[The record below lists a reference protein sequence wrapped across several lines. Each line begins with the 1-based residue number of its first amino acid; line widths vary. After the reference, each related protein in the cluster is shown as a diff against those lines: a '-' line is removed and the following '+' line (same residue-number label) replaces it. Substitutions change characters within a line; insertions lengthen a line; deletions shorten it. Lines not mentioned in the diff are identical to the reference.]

1 MNRENKLWGVPAT
14 LLAVLL
20 LALMAV
26 LAGGAALR
34 ESVTVDEVSHIGSGV
49 SYLQKLDLRLNPEHP
64 PLPKVLAALP
74 LVIRGIH
81 ADYNHISWTFSEKF
95 FQAFLGQW
103 VFGEWLLEKWND
115 PKTTLACAR
124 FPMLLLT
131 LVLGWTIYA
140 CAKQLGGPSG
150 GLLCLSVFVSTP
162 AFIAFG
168 PLVHTDIAVALFS
181 LLTLWTFAEVWREPN
196 KKNLLL
202 FGLSLAGALLSKF
215 TAGIL
220 FFVFL
225 AFLLSLRVRAI
236 PGQPKNKAEAC
247 EWRRL
252 RWRATFKGVLWA
264 ALVVYLFYFVLSWHQ
279 PTTFLS
285 RIGTGPVALIVR
297 RLLLPP
303 LLYLGGVFWVLVSSR
318 RPTFILGNSYSHGV
332 WFYFPVV
339 FVLKSSLGFLVLLL
353 TSSVAALS
361 RWSRS
366 KTNPS
371 SPIPEQFATHWR
383 VLWVGLLVFTAMC
396 ILSPLDISIRHFSV
410 PLVLLILLLAPLPR
424 VLGELLRSWNVAGNA
439 VLAALVAACL
449 FTAVRAY
456 PYYFPY
462 INALSFSHPAYA
474 LVNDSNVDWNQS
486 LPEAQHFVE
495 AHQLQKIGLDQYG
508 FSDPTVSIPHS
519 HDWNCQDP
527 SREDAGQW
535 VLLSANFI
543 LDGHNCAWLLQ
554 YPHESLAAGSMYAV
568 QLPSP
573 IPAAGSASGPP
584 LPSAFREFGGAPF
597 DIRAMFMHLNDHPED
612 MPRASTWMQTAFQNY
627 NSSKPASPPKFPW
640 EQ

>member
-1 MNRENKLWGVPAT
+1 
-14 LLAVLL
+14 
-20 LALMAV
+20 
-26 LAGGAALR
+26 
-34 ESVTVDEVSHIGSGV
+34 
-49 SYLQKLDLRLNPEHP
+49 
-64 PLPKVLAALP
+64 
-74 LVIRGIH
+74 
-81 ADYNHISWTFSEKF
+81 
-95 FQAFLGQW
+95 
-103 VFGEWLLEKWND
+103 
-115 PKTTLACAR
+115 
-124 FPMLLLT
+124 
-131 LVLGWTIYA
+131 
-140 CAKQLGGPSG
+140 
-150 GLLCLSVFVSTP
+150 
-162 AFIAFG
+162 
-168 PLVHTDIAVALFS
+168 
-181 LLTLWTFAEVWREPN
+181 
-196 KKNLLL
+196 
-202 FGLSLAGALLSKF
+202 
-215 TAGIL
+215 
-220 FFVFL
+220 
-225 AFLLSLRVRAI
+225 
-236 PGQPKNKAEAC
+236 
-247 EWRRL
+247 
-252 RWRATFKGVLWA
+252 
-264 ALVVYLFYFVLSWHQ
+264 
-279 PTTFLS
+279 
-285 RIGTGPVALIVR
+285 VALIVR

-303 LLYLGGVFWVLVSSR
+303 LLYLGGVFWVLVGSK

-332 WFYFPVV
+332 WFYFPVL

-361 RWSRS
+361 RWGRS

-371 SPIPEQFATHWR
+371 LAIPEQFTTHWR
-383 VLWVGLLVFTAMC
+383 VLWVGLLVFAAMC
-396 ILSPLDISIRHFSV
+396 ILSPLDISVRHFSV

-424 VLGELLRSWNVAGNA
+424 VLGELLRSWTLAGNA

-474 LVNDSNVDWNQS
+474 LINDSNVDWNQS

-495 AHQLQKIGLDQYG
+495 THQLQKIGLDQYG

-519 HDWNCQDP
+519 HNWNCQNP
-527 SREDAGQW
+527 SQEDAGQW

-573 IPAAGSASGPP
+573 IPAAGSAGGPP

-597 DIRAMFMHLNDHPED
+597 DIRGMFMHLNDHPED

-627 NSSKPASPPKFPW
+627 DPSKPAPSPKFPW